1 MNEAHW
7 EEPASQTNREVVFVS
22 EKVLLFTQTRRSWSW
37 VSPQAGCLYRGGL
50 SVEDTTIYRGRP
62 LPEPQGQLD
71 STQTC
76 CQHLR
81 GDFTPTKACSR
92 SKPRCS
98 GCADQHSGDSSSSSG
113 WKTPAFFHPL
123 LPAPSAHHREQGEAM
138 DTFPS
143 GLPPHLR
150 SQEGNALGKDSW
162 RGGEG
167 PWSRPLVYQ
176 IDLCSIHLTRSKC
189 SMNFGHYTEVC
200 NKLSLSWDSLP
211 PQLA

>member
-50 SVEDTTIYRGRP
+50 SVKDRPTIYRGRP

-113 WKTPAFFHPL
+113 WKTPAFFHPP
-123 LPAPSAHHREQGEAM
+123 LPAPSAHHRAGRG
-138 DTFPS
+138 DGHFPLWPS
-143 GLPPHLR
+143 P
-150 SQEGNALGKDSW
+150 
-162 RGGEG
+162 
-167 PWSRPLVYQ
+167 
-176 IDLCSIHLTRSKC
+176 T
-189 SMNFGHYTEVC
+189 
-200 NKLSLSWDSLP
+200 P
-211 PQLA
+211 PQPRGKRSGQGQLEGWWRALI